1 MTAHEPVREPVVD
14 FDHYRHRS
22 IGESD
27 RAWRALRERCPVAWT
42 EANGGHWVVA
52 GYDEVAAAFRDWET
66 FSSRRTDPEVC
77 SLSVGNLRVPPLYP
91 EELDPPEWYPL
102 RRVLSEVLS
111 PNAVARLA
119 PRIEHW
125 VTFFVDQFIE
135 RGSCELAAELTCR
148 VPAAVVL
155 ELLGFPPADW
165 ERIQRAFHGIA
176 AYDRTKPEFVAAAAD
191 IGWVSRR
198 VAEEMAERRR
208 APRDDAMSFI
218 AAYEYEGVRIAPEDA
233 EAVVLLT
240 IGGGVDTT
248 TSVSSAALL
257 HLARHPDDRRRLLD
271 DPAAIDGAIEEFLRV
286 YPPARTHA
294 RTAVRDTELGGC
306 RVTSGDRVLLSE
318 VSANHDEHAF
328 PDADRFVIDRFPNRH
343 VAFGMGI
350 HRCPGSHLARAQ
362 FKVMLQQVLER
373 MPDYTV
379 RDDDVVEYPNW
390 SSIGGWA
397 RLRAEFTSGPRRL
410 PPSAPQRGAPDP
422 V

>member
-1 MTAHEPVREPVVD
+1 MTMGGPRDPRVD
-14 FDHYRHRS
+14 FDHYGHRS

-52 GYDEVAAAFRDWET
+52 GYDEVATAFRDWET

-111 PNAVARLA
+111 PNAVKRLA
-119 PRIEHW
+119 PRIDHW
-125 VTFFVDQFIE
+125 VTDAIDRFIE
-135 RGSCELAAELTCR
+135 RGSCELTAELTCA
-148 VPAAVVL
+148 VPAAVTL
-155 ELLGFPPADW
+155 ELLGFPPSDW
-165 ERIQRAFHGIA
+165 DRIAHAFHGTA
-176 AYDRTKPEFVAAAAD
+176 AFERGSPEFAAASADVGWVAA
-191 IGWVSRR
+191 R

-208 APRDDAMSFI
+208 APRADAMSFI
-218 AAYEYEGVRIAPEDA
+218 SGYEHEGVGIDPDDA

-257 HLARHPDDRRRLLD
+257 HLALHPDDRRRLLE
-271 DPAAIDGAIEEFLRV
+271 DPGMLDAAIEEFLRM

-294 RTAVRDTELGGC
+294 RTAVRDVELGGC
-306 RVTSGDRVLLSE
+306 PISAGDRVLLSE
-318 VSANHDEHAF
+318 VSANHDELAF
-328 PDADRFVIDRFPNRH
+328 ADAGRFVIDRFPNRH
-343 VAFGMGI
+343 VAFGLGI

-362 FKVMLQQVLER
+362 FKVMLQQVLDR
-373 MPDYTV
+373 MPDYAV
-379 RDDDVVEYPNW
+379 HAGDVVEYTNW
-390 SSIGGWA
+390 SAIGGWA
-397 RLRAEFTSGPRRL
+397 RLPATFTPGPRRRRE
-410 PPSAPQRGAPDP
+410 A
-422 V
+422 